1 MKTVLITGASRG
13 IGAATAELMAKSG
26 YRVVINYNQ
35 SRDKALELR
44 DRLVDKGFDAL
55 AIKADVSSY
64 DEVDNMFGQIESVYQ
79 GVDILVNNAGVSE
92 LKLLIDMSPDEFK
105 RMIDV
110 NLTGCFN
117 TIKRAISY
125 MLTKGGRIINISSVW
140 GITGAS
146 MESHYSASKAGLIG
160 LTKSLAKE
168 YARSGITVNCIAP
181 GVIDTEMNS
190 HLTEQEKNALLEQIP
205 AYRMGTPREV
215 AETVLFLSK
224 ADYITG
230 QIITI
235 DGGLL

>member
-1 MKTVLITGASRG
+1 
-13 IGAATAELMAKSG
+13 
-26 YRVVINYNQ
+26 
-35 SRDKALELR
+35 
-44 DRLVDKGFDAL
+44 
-55 AIKADVSSY
+55 
-64 DEVDNMFGQIESVYQ
+64 
-79 GVDILVNNAGVSE
+79 
-92 LKLLIDMSPDEFK
+92 
-105 RMIDV
+105 
-110 NLTGCFN
+110 
-117 TIKRAISY
+117 

-224 ADYITG
+224 ADYITE
-230 QIITI
+230 
-235 DGGLL
+235 